1 MRLHLRYGKSTCNP
15 LQSFKFLIYIRK
27 QKQNKNIVIKQKK
40 KNKKKQKIMTECKF
54 GKQKYSPKGE
64 IGGEKKKK
72 AIYKYNHTY
81 LTIAT

>member
-1 MRLHLRYGKSTCNP
+1 
-15 LQSFKFLIYIRK
+15 
-27 QKQNKNIVIKQKK
+27 
-40 KNKKKQKIMTECKF
+40 MTECKF